1 MVEKQ
6 GVEANHSFI
15 TFNEVNNA
23 WSRCAHVTLNKVV
36 CMSIPTSTVCC
47 TEQQGLSDG
56 TTKPSAPTEGYYV
69 KHQSRSQDI
78 SIENE
83 VEVKP
88 LEGGLET

>member
-1 MVEKQ
+1 MRARRVQ
-6 GVEANHSFI
+6 QS
-15 TFNEVNNA
+15 
-23 WSRCAHVTLNKVV
+23 
-36 CMSIPTSTVCC
+36 CMLSIPTSTVCC
-47 TEQQGLSDG
+47 TEQQGPLDG
-56 TTKPSAPTEGYYV
+56 TTKPSAPPEGYYV